1 MERKIN
7 AWEALKDILD
17 GMDNDSLMKKYKL
30 SRQGLDRLFGR
41 LVDAGLLEPL
51 GDSFVAPPRRSI
63 VAEELVNDILRGM
76 SDQDL
81 MERYDLSPPLLKI
94 AQKKMV
100 NRGLV
105 TQEEL
110 DGRVK
115 PSASTVAPF
124 VVRQV
129 SRYRSPATVIVRSD
143 LYPEKEGRILD
154 VSEKG
159 IGTVGLPA
167 RAGMIQ
173 TLKVLGDKSGD
184 VDPFEFEG
192 ICRWAKRDSSGELR
206 AGFEIVSI
214 DDEHL
219 WGLVDWVRKSTIE
232 FEE

>member
-7 AWEALKDILD
+7 AWEALKDILG

-63 VAEELVNDILRGM
+63 VAEEFVNDILRGM

-94 AQKKMV
+94 AQKKLV

-110 DGRVK
+110 DARVK

-124 VVRQV
+124 VVRQA
-129 SRYRSPATVIVRSD
+129 SRYRSTATVIVQSD

-173 TLKVLGDKSGD
+173 TLKVLGDRSGD

-192 ICRWAKRDSSGELR
+192 ICRWAKRDNSGELR

-219 WGLVDWVRKSTIE
+219 WGLVNWVRKSTIE